1 MLNIRRGEMLS
12 QWVRNLPGVARS
24 LGSEPISVRVS
35 LNILKLGRDLFLG
48 GFGLLQ
54 FHGWVWYYVCTS
66 VQPPWPFVN
75 TRTWRHRTSGASC
88 VKYSAPPF
96 TAQARRPSN
105 TGQIHKKRARLN
117 FPTSY
122 QLRHVPATFQDAI
135 LKSPT
140 QFHSVAPQSVQ
151 ALFFWK
157 DRIHLSNSTYQIT
170 KPLPLHPHHFLDWA
184 FFHPP
189 CFWRWRVNAL
199 VSHKIE
205 LSEIHSSGNY
215 STNHPK

>member
-1 MLNIRRGEMLS
+1 MALVSCNFMDEFDITFVQAYNHRDHLS
-12 QWVRNLPGVARS
+12 IQ
-24 LGSEPISVRVS
+24 EPEDIEHQELRVS
-35 LNILKLGRDLFLG
+35 SILHPHSQRKLG
-48 GFGLLQ
+48 GLQ
-54 FHGWVWYYVCTS
+54 T
-66 VQPPWPFVN
+66 QD
-75 TRTWRHRTSGASC
+75 
-88 VKYSAPPF
+88 KY
-96 TAQARRPSN
+96 
-105 TGQIHKKRARLN
+105 IKKRARLN
-117 FPTSY
+117 FPTTY

-189 CFWRWRVNAL
+189 CF
-199 VSHKIE
+199 
-205 LSEIHSSGNY
+205 
-215 STNHPK
+215 